1 MDAAEEAI
9 LREQAL
15 ETFGVCSF
23 ACIQAHLLSCRAA
36 ARLPEHP
43 RSVLVVLFPY
53 RFPENG
59 SRNLCRYACVPDY
72 HKIAGAVLERTAA
85 ALRQKYPENHFEP
98 FIDNSPVPEVE
109 AAVRAGLGC
118 RGDNGL
124 LLHPLYGSYVF
135 IGTIVTDRY
144 WEAADVP
151 LTGCRHCGACKADC
165 PAGCIGRGD
174 RDGCLSA
181 VSQKKGTLTAEE
193 QQMLRANGLAWGC
206 DRCQEACPANRSA
219 LIRPHPCFDR
229 YMPWL
234 SAADLDDLADKA
246 YGWRGRAVP
255 ERNLK
260 ILYNR

>member
-85 ALRQKYPENHFEP
+85 AVRQKYPENHF
-98 FIDNSPVPEVE
+98 
-109 AAVRAGLGC
+109 
-118 RGDNGL
+118 
-124 LLHPLYGSYVF
+124 
-135 IGTIVTDRY
+135 
-144 WEAADVP
+144 
-151 LTGCRHCGACKADC
+151 
-165 PAGCIGRGD
+165 
-174 RDGCLSA
+174 
-181 VSQKKGTLTAEE
+181 
-193 QQMLRANGLAWGC
+193 
-206 DRCQEACPANRSA
+206 
-219 LIRPHPCFDR
+219 
-229 YMPWL
+229 
-234 SAADLDDLADKA
+234 
-246 YGWRGRAVP
+246 
-255 ERNLK
+255 
-260 ILYNR
+260 